1 MSSWMICFF
10 SLFGH
15 VWMQPWPG
23 RPPVLGSFPV
33 PPSKYAL
40 YFLVIPIFPCDS
52 ATLHRILEGWNVYL
66 VLGIS
71 LNFMFFPPAK
81 QRTILVFFNGAIIA
95 LRCANTC
102 LSYCYSLFA
111 IRMVHVTNV
120 D

>member
-1 MSSWMICFF
+1 MDA
-10 SLFGH
+10 
-15 VWMQPWPG
+15 
-23 RPPVLGSFPV
+23 
-33 PPSKYAL
+33 AL
-40 YFLVIPIFPCDS
+40 AWTACCLRQLSRASIQTCPYYFLVIPIFPCDS

-71 LNFMFFPPAK
+71 LNFMFPR
-81 QRTILVFFNGAIIA
+81 RTMLVFFNGAIIA

-102 LSYCYSLFA
+102 LNYCYSLFA